1 MVMRFCPPRKMA
13 AAQKHCVISRQ
24 ENMKLFSALGLPSFS
39 PRVCTGRRT
48 YADFRAKIS
57 RIDRLPNFHIH
68 GAPLRPNS
76 ANSPSHF
83 ILGILWWTSIPS
95 RGSSESPSH
104 LCWVSCDG
112 LASHP
117 GEVVIHP
124 VASCYRNGRKA
135 APVFWYTRRRGV
147 T

>member
-1 MVMRFCPPRKMA
+1 MVMRFCPPRKMP

-39 PRVCTGRRT
+39 LRVCTGRRAF
-48 YADFRAKIS
+48 ADFRAKIS
-57 RIDRLPNFHIH
+57 RIARLPNFHTH

-76 ANSPSHF
+76 AN
-83 ILGILWWTSIPS
+83 
-95 RGSSESPSH
+95 SPSH

-135 APVFWYTRRRGV
+135 APVFWDTRIKGCDV
-147 T
+147 TL